1 MKFSKINNRSR
12 RLNEGKGKFEIERDY
27 DDEGIDFVHTEKE
40 WSSPDYKTKV
50 YFSAFL
56 ERGNEIDALGG
67 HSVYCSIEGYDK
79 DTGEFADEVIKR
91 IYSLGGYTKIVNYL
105 KSL

>member
-1 MKFSKINNRSR
+1 MKFKKI
-12 RLNEGKGKFEIERDY
+12 NEGKGNFEIEKDY
-27 DDEGIDFVHTEKE
+27 ADKGIDFVHTEKV
-40 WSSPDYKTKV
+40 WSGPDYKTKV
-50 YFSAFL
+50 YFSVFL
-56 ERGNEIDALGG
+56 ERGNENDALGG
-67 HSVYCSIEGYDK
+67 ESVYCTIEGYNK